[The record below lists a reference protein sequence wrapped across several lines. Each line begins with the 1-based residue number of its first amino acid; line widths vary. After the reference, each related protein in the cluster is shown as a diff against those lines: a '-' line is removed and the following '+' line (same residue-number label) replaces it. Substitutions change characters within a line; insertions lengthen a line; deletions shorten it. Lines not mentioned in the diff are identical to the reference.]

1 MVQTI
6 CWEYRLN
13 NFTYTHYL
21 SHSVVTAAAA
31 VIMGTDVNKADVA
44 SILLKLISEWR
55 R

>member
-1 MVQTI
+1 MVQTL

-21 SHSVVTAAAA
+21 SHSVAAAA
-31 VIMGTDVNKADVA
+31 AAIMGTDVNKADVA